1 MKTKL
6 RMKCPFCSH
15 WSRFNV
21 EKIFSAQLD
30 SNLNV
35 EDKVPYYLPLKTEKC
50 SKCGQMIASEKE
62 LIRIVK
68 S

>member
-15 WSRFNV
+15 WNRFNV
-21 EKIFSAQLD
+21 EKIFSAQVD

-35 EDKVPYYLPLKTEKC
+35 EDKVPYYLPLKT
-50 SKCGQMIASEKE
+50 
-62 LIRIVK
+62 
-68 S
+68 